1 MWFLIYLM
9 LCGNAAHSCTVQLR
23 LHILRIVIRSPTSS
37 PRSNFFFLALF
48 PGTDSDLPFSL
59 DFGRILLDRLCQTNN
74 IIHH

>member
-1 MWFLIYLM
+1 MY
-9 LCGNAAHSCTVQLR
+9 CTTPPAHTPYRYPLPHQLAPQQ
-23 LHILRIVIRSPTSS
+23 L
-37 PRSNFFFLALF
+37 FFLALF